1 MDISF
6 LHPLSL
12 DSVTDLTNDY
22 EDEEQG
28 GNACRDVKHGSDVV
42 SQLVHVIHIGHQDGR
57 HQEPDGD
64 AQLEENNIY
73 SIKIDRPIDL
83 CEIEIV

>member
-1 MDISF
+1 MFGGYFLDNE

-12 DSVTDLTNDY
+12 NSVTDLTNDD

-28 GNACRDVKHGSDVV
+28 GHACRDVKHGSDVV

-64 AQLEENNIY
+64 TQLEE
-73 SIKIDRPIDL
+73 K
-83 CEIEIV
+83 